1 MSEHGRHV
9 STPPGQTGAMT
20 FAAARRLLAALLLL
34 RSPATQAAPA
44 REHGA
49 LEGPSARFAEAQ
61 ARLDAGDHDG
71 AIALL
76 TAGLEQVPEG
86 PGYAPTR
93 TRLLLLIVEANS
105 AGFRVDGEL
114 ERLRRSRLL
123 LDRYLGPL
131 DLLDE
136 QGRGEA
142 EERRSG
148 LIAQVAEIEAA
159 RRRADG
165 ERAAAERR
173 ERAATARSQVRT
185 WRIAGITTYSL
196 GVAGVSVMAA
206 GFGVGNTA
214 DERLAALGSEYG
226 ETSCDLESAECEERY
241 QALQGV
247 RRRGNAGNIMVVV
260 GATAGGALLAT
271 GLTLLLVARKKNRE
285 SRALQ
290 VAPAPMIGRTGLG
303 LGLVGR
309 F

>member
-1 MSEHGRHV
+1 
-9 STPPGQTGAMT
+9 MT
-20 FAAARRLLAALLLL
+20 SARRLLAAAVLL
-34 RSPATQAAPA
+34 RSPAAQAAQA
-44 REHGA
+44 QDHGA

-76 TAGLEQVPEG
+76 AAGLEQVPEG

-93 TRLLLLIVEANS
+93 TRMLLLIVEANS

-114 ERLRRSRLL
+114 ERLRRSTLL

-165 ERAAAERR
+165 ERATAERR
-173 ERAATARSQVRT
+173 ERAAAARSQART
-185 WRIAGITTYSL
+185 RRIAGLVTSSL
-196 GVAGVSVMAA
+196 GVAGVAVMAT
-206 GFGVGNTA
+206 GLGVGSSA
-214 DERLAALGSEYG
+214 DARLAALRSEYG
-226 ETSCDLESAECEERY
+226 DTSCELESAECEGRY
-241 QALQGV
+241 QALQSE
-247 RRRGNAGNIMVVV
+247 RLRGNAGNIMVVV
-260 GATAGGALLAT
+260 GASAGGALLAT
-271 GLTLLLVARKKNRE
+271 GLTLLLVARKKDRE